1 MVRFGL
7 IGWGWR
13 AEFFARA
20 AGALPEHLSLAGVVT
35 RDAERARA
43 VREGYGTAVYG
54 DLPSLLEAEHP
65 AFVVVSVPPA
75 IAAQHLATLAE
86 AKVPALC
93 ETPPAADLEGL
104 RAVCELARHGARI
117 QVAEQYPFQPLHA
130 ARIALSDAGVIGTP
144 SMASVSFSHGY
155 HAFSVMRRHLRI
167 GGEAAVIRAARLETT
182 SEKGN
187 TRAGPRER
195 AELVANERIT
205 ATLEWDHALGLYDF
219 EQNQHRSYV
228 RLPHVAVRGASGEI
242 SDDRV
247 RLVHGLDEIRTVH
260 LERVVAGQDGDLS
273 GHELM
278 GITGL
283 DGWAWRNRFM
293 GARLADDE
301 IAVAECLVHMAA
313 HVEGADGFYHV
324 ADAAQDHYLWLCL
337 QQAAASGETVHSEVQ
352 PWVDQLT
359 AR

>member
-1 MVRFGL
+1 MALALAFCGL
-7 IGWGWR
+7 LWWWLDGNVGRGVADAKALEFLTGYLI
-13 AEFFARA
+13 EMSLSVDNIFVFIMIFSFFA
-20 AGALPEHLSLAGVVT
+20 
-35 RDAERARA
+35 
-43 VREGYGTAVYG
+43 
-54 DLPSLLEAEHP
+54 
-65 AFVVVSVPPA
+65 VPPA
-75 IAAQHLATLAE
+75 YQRRVLVFGVLGAIVMRAAMILGGAWLVHQFEWVLYLFGAFLVVTGFKMLIFAE
-86 AKVPALC
+86 A
-93 ETPPAADLEGL
+93 EADL
-104 RAVCELARHGARI
+104 GANP
-117 QVAEQYPFQPLHA
+117 VLKW
-130 ARIALSDAGVIGTP
+130 
-144 SMASVSFSHGY
+144 
-155 HAFSVMRRHLRI
+155 MRRHLRI
-167 GGEAAVIRAARLETT
+167 GGEAAVIRAARLEAT

-337 QQAAASGETVHSEVQ
+337 QQAAASGETVQSEVQ